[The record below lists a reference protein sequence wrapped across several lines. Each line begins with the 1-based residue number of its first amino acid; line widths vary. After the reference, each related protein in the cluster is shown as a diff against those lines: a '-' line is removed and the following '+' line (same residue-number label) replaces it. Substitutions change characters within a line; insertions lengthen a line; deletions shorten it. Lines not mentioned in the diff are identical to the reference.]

1 MTVKDTHTGRE
12 HRARWHAH
20 LTGDRTPF
28 AANDSVPVL
37 ERMVRDAG
45 YRRGE
50 AIISEN
56 PHYTRSSKC
65 AWCRGIFRRAGMR

>member
-1 MTVKDTHTGRE
+1 MSIKATHIARE
-12 HRARWHAH
+12 HQARWNAH

-28 AANDSVPVL
+28 LADDSLAML

-45 YRRGE
+45 YTRGE

-56 PHYTRSSKC
+56 PHYTHSSKC
-65 AWCRGIFRRAGMR
+65 AWCRGIARRAGKR